1 MAVRG
6 IRAAPGHS
14 GGIRE
19 VVINPGRSQRQ
30 SNAAIDTEFG
40 SEFPFRKRTE
50 TDGPELPAELLT
62 AAQGS
67 VARSGDARRRIAKQS
82 TWSRKRAV
90 IGREGRQHAIQ
101 WKGIG
106 GQRSRSSSAT
116 IIAKVDVS
124 EAHAEFEAEA
134 PRAQEVPHD
143 ALIRQFTTILRVVG
157 DRAAVSCGGVR
168 AI

>member
-67 VARSGDARRRIAKQS
+67 VARSGDARRRIAQQS
-82 TWSRKRAV
+82 PWSGKGAAV
-90 IGREGRQHAIQ
+90 GGERRQYAIQ

-106 GQRSRSSSAT
+106 RQRSRSSSAA
-116 IIAKVDVS
+116 IVAQVDVG
-124 EAHAEFEAEA
+124 EAH
-134 PRAQEVPHD
+134 
-143 ALIRQFTTILRVVG
+143 T
-157 DRAAVSCGGVR
+157 
-168 AI
+168 

>member
-30 SNAAIDTEFG
+30 SNASIDTEFG
-40 SEFPFRKRTE
+40 SEFPFRKRPE

-67 VARSGDARRRIAKQS
+67 VARRGDARRRIAKQS
-82 TWSRKRAV
+82 ARSRKGAV
-90 IGREGRQHAIQ
+90 VGRKGRQYAIQ
-101 WKGIG
+101 WKGVG
-106 GQRSRSSSAT
+106 RQRSCSSSAA
-116 IIAKVDVS
+116 IVAQVDVG
-124 EAHAEFEAEA
+124 EAHAEFEAQT
-134 PRAQEVPHD
+134 PRAQEV
-143 ALIRQFTTILRVVG
+143 
-157 DRAAVSCGGVR
+157 
-168 AI
+168 